1 MASYQINEYIGYMK
15 TAEIRRF
22 GIKSILFIGT
32 LVVVIAGCATES
44 IDEITEDEIKSHLF
58 FLASDELAGRE
69 IGSEGIV
76 LAEEYISD
84 RFSEY
89 GLSPLPGDD
98 DFFMSF
104 DLYGESYDSE
114 KTALSINS
122 KSGNIDAILG
132 IDFNPFSF
140 SDKGE
145 VNGQIVFAGY
155 GITAPEYNY
164 DDYEG
169 LYVDG
174 KIVLVMR
181 HEPNETDSQ
190 SIFDGERHTRHAF
203 FETKAKNAAKHGAVG
218 MLLFTDALHHP
229 EPDDLRKSVIV
240 DLDRPEKDST
250 SESSAKSAPFI
261 AFHISR
267 KIAAEIIGQ
276 SLPDSDLSDLQI
288 RIDAGEKASRIAL
301 APISAALSIGMK
313 KETKLIPARNVAGMV
328 KGTDPKL
335 EDQWIIVGAH
345 HDHIGSFIGAG
356 DTIFNGADDN
366 ASGTSSLLELAE
378 KFASLKDGPKRSI
391 LFMTFSAEE
400 EGLWGSRALDAKGL
414 MDLQKVVFMLNIDM
428 IGRNPEKP
436 LIIYGDGYS
445 SGMKTLIEERNT
457 AYELQLSFSGR
468 KYEPASDDYI
478 FYQNKIP
485 FIMLFTGEHVDYH
498 GTGDHADKISY
509 DRIEKI
515 SKLAYDILEV
525 VGEAEEPPQ
534 FIP

>member
-1 MASYQINEYIGYMK
+1 MRSSDY
-15 TAEIRRF
+15 RHF
-22 GIKSILFIGT
+22 GIKPIIFIGT
-32 LVVVIAGCATES
+32 IVVGIAGCAREP

-58 FLASDELAGRE
+58 YLASDELAGRE
-69 IGSEGIV
+69 IGSDGIF

-84 RFSEY
+84 RFAEY

-104 DLYGESYDSE
+104 DLYGESYDSQ
-114 KTALSINS
+114 KTALTIISKSGSINS
-122 KSGNIDAILG
+122 TLG
-132 IDFNPFSF
+132 IDFRPFSF
-140 SDKGE
+140 SDKGD

-169 LYVDG
+169 LQVDG
-174 KIVLVMR
+174 KIVLIMR
-181 HEPNETDSQ
+181 HEPNEIDSQ

-218 MLLFTDALHHP
+218 MLLFTDPLHHP

-240 DLDRPEKDST
+240 DLEPPEQET
-250 SESSAKSAPFI
+250 TPESSTKSNLLI

-267 KIAAEIIGQ
+267 KIAAEIVEQ
-276 SLPDSDLSDLQI
+276 SLKDSDLSELQN
-288 RIDAGEKASRIAL
+288 RIDAGEKASQIAL
-301 APISAALSIGMK
+301 APISAALSIGMT
-313 KETKLIPARNVAGMV
+313 KETGIIPARNVAGML
-328 KGTDPKL
+328 KGTDPNL

-345 HDHIGSFIGAG
+345 HDHIGSFIGVG

-378 KFASLKDGPKRSI
+378 KFASLKIGPRRSI
-391 LFMTFSAEE
+391 VFITFSAEE
-400 EGLWGSRALDAKGL
+400 KGLWGSRALQAKDL
-414 MDLQKVVFMLNIDM
+414 VDLQKVVFMLNIDM
-428 IGRNPEKP
+428 IGRNPDKP

-445 SGMKTLIEERNT
+445 SGMKTLIEEKRA
-457 AYELQLSFSGR
+457 AYELQVSYSGR
-468 KYEPASDDYI
+468 KYEPASDDYT

-485 FIMLFTGEHVDYH
+485 FIMLFTGEHPDYH

-515 SKLAYDILEV
+515 SRLAYDILEE
-525 VGEAEEPPQ
+525 VGGSVETPQ